1 MDQSQRA
8 TELIPGMDEIE
19 KRAQSALDTCL
30 LCPCSEINQCHHNF
44 NKCHKWAPVGVG
56 NGAAWHSGGTN
67 YIGQAE
73 RHRRLPQKK
82 RCQCK
87 CRQLGRKLCDQH
99 LSNSWIRKM
108 YNDEEWVARW
118 FGEMNRLIQEI
129 EDANFHSSTVHLHT
143 HPSVPEEDEMDFV
156 VEVDS
161 PACVPCSSP
170 SRVVSRPKVSPLA
183 RRIERVYMEP
193 ILIER
198 CQETRVEQAMEA
210 IEALALKTELTK
222 PHLDIGISQQLGLAG
237 VWG

>member
-56 NGAAWHSGGTN
+56 NGEAWHSGGTK

-73 RHRRLPQKK
+73 RHRRLPLKK
-82 RCQCK
+82 RCQCP
-87 CRQLGRKLCDQH
+87 CRQLGRKLCSQH
-99 LSNSWIRKM
+99 LSNSWIRRMSK
-108 YNDEEWVARW
+108 DEEWVARW
-118 FGEMNRLIQEI
+118 LGEMNRLMQEI
-129 EDANFHSSTVHLHT
+129 EDANFNSSTVHLHT
-143 HPSVPEEDEMDFV
+143 HPSVPEEEMDFV
-156 VEVDS
+156 VE
-161 PACVPCSSP
+161 
-170 SRVVSRPKVSPLA
+170 
-183 RRIERVYMEP
+183 RRAYRGGRGRVYMEQ

-198 CQETRVEQAMEA
+198 CQETHVEQAMEA
-210 IEALALKTELTK
+210 IEAQALKPELTK
-222 PHLDIGISQQLGLAG
+222 PDLDIGISQQLGLAG